1 MHVTWLG
8 HRDFAVGM
16 QVRCGPRMGPNPRA
30 GVFIGRRAKT
40 QALTCNDT
48 GPGVMCPRL
57 RGHPRL
63 LATRSPGD
71 WPAEP
76 SRPCQHLC
84 SRLRAAHVVK
94 GNVSAALPAPVC
106 RVCESRPGNSQG
118 HWGDLSRG
126 NRGQGL
132 VGAEAGSR
140 AQPLLWALWCLSAQT
155 TVQKCKPFLG
165 IPTPPQKCFHLKYEL
180 PVKGSTCIK
189 DLKKGC

>member
-1 MHVTWLG
+1 MSSEGVFTSQLSMHVTWLG
-8 HRDFAVGM
+8 HRDFADGM

-63 LATRSPGD
+63 LAIRSPGD

-94 GNVSAALPAPVC
+94 GNVSLPCLHQFAGSVRAGQETHKGTGGISAGGTEA
-106 RVCESRPGNSQG
+106 RVSWELRPGPECS
-118 HWGDLSRG
+118 LSSG
-126 NRGQGL
+126 PSG
-132 VGAEAGSR
+132 VS
-140 AQPLLWALWCLSAQT
+140 
-155 TVQKCKPFLG
+155 
-165 IPTPPQKCFHLKYEL
+165 
-180 PVKGSTCIK
+180 
-189 DLKKGC
+189 